1 MKMSE
6 EIDIKELATML
17 KALGE
22 PSRLKIFQFLCSCSS
37 NFSIDEEANV
47 RPNGVTVGEVCC
59 NLTGENTITSTASHH
74 LKELRYA
81 GLITMERKGKNMLC
95 SINEDKVK
103 KLSKYLSNM
112 ITPCCVGTK

>member
-1 MKMSE
+1 MSQ
-6 EIDIKELATML
+6 EIDIKELSAML

-47 RPNGVTVGEVCC
+47 RPVNGVTVGDVCC

-81 GLITMERKGKNMLC
+81 GLITMEKKGKNMLC
-95 SINEDKVK
+95 SINQDNVK
-103 KLSKYLSNM
+103 KLSNYLSNM
-112 ITPCCVGTK
+112 INPCCIGSK